1 MNALELMQSRRSVRT
16 FDGRPLTDEH
26 LEKLRAF
33 VRTIKNPYDIPVEF
47 FFLDKAANG
56 LSSPVISG
64 ETMYAAAKVKNVPH
78 SEEAFGYAFE
88 QMILYARYLGIGTTL
103 IGGTMNR
110 EAFETAVLR
119 ESDERMYLVTPLG
132 YPADK
137 MSLKET
143 AMRTAIRA
151 DKRKPFD
158 ELFFE
163 NDFSAPLETDDE
175 AIREALEA
183 VRLIAGNIETAVS
196 DGRDLAA
203 RTAMAFASNIAGIA
217 FAESSVH
224 AGHAIAH
231 ETGVVLEQPHGLICA
246 LVTPV
251 VIEYSAPCFPE
262 RMVAL
267 AEALGVTDATPETAG
282 AKAAEAVRALARE
295 LGIPSLKSMGIRRED
310 VVACAAGAVE
320 HNIFINTAPKPTG
333 VPEVAEL
340 LGQMY
345 DTY

>member
-1 MNALELMQSRRSVRT
+1 MKYLKLIRARRSVRT

-33 VRTIKNPYDIPVEF
+33 VRTIKNPYVIPVEF

-143 AMRTAIRA
+143 AMRAAIRA

-183 VRLIAGNIETAVS
+183 VRLAPSAVNKQPWRIVKCGNAFHFYEVHNKGYASEQTGDMQKIDMGIALAHFMMMTDGAFSVS
-196 DGRDLAA
+196 DPEIPVSDD
-203 RTAMAFASNIAGIA
+203 TEYIA
-217 FAESSVH
+217 
-224 AGHAIAH
+224 
-231 ETGVVLEQPHGLICA
+231 T
-246 LVTPV
+246 VTV
-251 VIEYSAPCFPE
+251 
-262 RMVAL
+262 
-267 AEALGVTDATPETAG
+267 G
-282 AKAAEAVRALARE
+282 A
-295 LGIPSLKSMGIRRED
+295 
-310 VVACAAGAVE
+310 
-320 HNIFINTAPKPTG
+320 
-333 VPEVAEL
+333 
-340 LGQMY
+340 
-345 DTY
+345 